1 MKVQYEASAHSPT
14 ATDLAAQIR
23 FLDGEGKIWL
33 NEQRMLLLQS
43 AAMGSF
49 RHELVQM
56 LGVERA
62 KGLFL
67 RLGYQSGLKDAEL
80 ARKLRPD
87 ADAVEM
93 FLAGP
98 QLHALKG
105 MVKVRP
111 LEMNIDIEAGQ
122 FYADLE
128 WQNSYEVENCQAE
141 QDRSDQPVCWT
152 LLGYAISYSSF
163 FLGRQV
169 LYKEVSCRG
178 CGDERCRIIGKPVE
192 EWEDAEEFLRYF
204 QSESIVEELRTLQ
217 VQVDNLRQ
225 RLQRDAGQFYGIG
238 QAPLYRKACTLIDK
252 AAPGKASV
260 LLLGETGVGKEVMAR
275 SLHLRSER
283 AGGPFV
289 ALNCAAIPP
298 DLIEAELFG
307 VERGAYTGAQQSR
320 MGRFERANGG
330 TLFLDEVVELTPRAQ
345 ASLLRVL
352 QEEELERVGDHRTR
366 KVDVRVVAAT
376 HEDLAQAVKEGRFRA
391 DLYYRLNVYPVFIPS
406 LRERRED
413 IPLLIEHFLSRL
425 HASYGKTTLG
435 LSDRALEACQRYD
448 WPGNI
453 RELENLIERGV
464 IITDGN
470 QSISADALFPHLPA
484 EPESI
489 GLSSEGAL
497 VSRPAEVASGW
508 IEQLIDSGLSLDAV
522 EEALM
527 QAAMSR
533 AQQNVSE
540 AARLLGMT
548 RPALAYRLKKR
559 QAGVADCED

>member
-1 MKVQYEASAHSPT
+1 MKVDYKASEHCPT
-14 ATDLAAQIR
+14 LKDLTDR
-23 FLDGEGKIWL
+23 VHFLGNEGKIWL
-33 NEQRMLLLQS
+33 DEQRMLLLQS

-49 RHELVQM
+49 RRELVDM
-56 LGVERA
+56 LGEERA
-62 KGLFL
+62 KGFFL

-80 ARKLRPD
+80 ARKLRPG

-93 FLAGP
+93 FLTGP
-98 QLHALKG
+98 QLHSLKG
-105 MVKVRP
+105 MVKVNP
-111 LEMNIDIEAGQ
+111 LEMNIDIDNGQ

-128 WQNSYEVENCQAE
+128 WQNSYEVENCQVE
-141 QDRSDQPVCWT
+141 GLHSDQPVCWT
-152 LLGYAISYSSF
+152 LLGYAIAYSSF

-178 CGDERCRIIGKPVE
+178 CGDARCRIIGKPVE
-192 EWEDAEEFLRYF
+192 EWEDAEAFLRYF
-204 QSESIVEELRTLQ
+204 QSDPIIDELQALQ
-217 VQVDNLRQ
+217 VQVADLRQ
-225 RLQRDAGQFYGIG
+225 RLEQDAGQYYGIG
-238 QAPLYRKACTLIDK
+238 KAPLYRKACTLIDK
-252 AAPGKASV
+252 VAPGKASV

-283 AGGPFV
+283 AAGPFV

-352 QEEELERVGDHRTR
+352 QEEELERVGDSQTR

-376 HEDLAQAVKEGRFRA
+376 HEDLAQAVKDGRFRA
-391 DLYYRLNVYPVFIPS
+391 DLYYRLNVYPVLIPS
-406 LRERRED
+406 LRERKED
-413 IPLLIEHFLSRL
+413 IPRLVEHFLSRL
-425 HASYGKTTLG
+425 HAAYGKTTLG
-435 LSDRALEACQRYD
+435 LSDRALEACMRYD

-464 IITDGN
+464 IITDAK
-470 QSISADALFPHLPA
+470 QSISADALFPHLSA
-484 EPESI
+484 EADSI
-489 GLSSEGAL
+489 GLSSDGAL
-497 VSRPAEVASGW
+497 VEASASAAPEW
-508 IEQLIDSGLSLDAV
+508 VERLIDHGVSLEAV

-527 QAAMSR
+527 QGAMKR
-533 AQQNVSE
+533 ARNNVSE

-548 RPALAYRLKKR
+548 RPALAYRLKR
-559 QAGVADCED
+559 RPAEGP